1 MLDIRGA
8 SPGLL
13 DDPLLLEVGG
23 APPKATLV
31 WRARL
36 RDDDGFVWR
45 AAAPTP
51 EGLLTAWVPAKPT
64 AGPVAALRSLR
75 PVDVDVRVEN
85 TDGAASNRTVTRR
98 LLNDGVRARRW
109 KDAVAGTLYLP
120 ATQDA
125 TAALVIDAREPKTAQ
140 VGRSPDAADSAP
152 DSPRAGITGAAGSPP
167 HSLGPDTPGAIATS
181 AAIAEP
187 AVEAGL
193 DAAPLAAALLASRG
207 VLTFV
212 LTDGKGDPLAAA
224 QERLAQVPG
233 SPARIETLSAAGV
246 GVPPGVGF
254 RGEDQRTAE
263 QRGAAWDTLLQRLGA
278 RPRATR

>member
-23 APPKATLV
+23 AAPNAALT
-31 WRARL
+31 WRGRF

-75 PVDVDVRVEN
+75 PLDVDVRVEG
-85 TDGAASNRTVTRR
+85 TDGAASNRTITRR
-98 LLNDGVRARRW
+98 LMDEAVRARRW
-109 KDAVAGTLYLP
+109 KDAVVGTLYLP
-120 ATQDA
+120 THDA
-125 TAALVIDAREPKTAQ
+125 TAALIVDAREPQTAM
-140 VGRSPDAADSAP
+140 A
-152 DSPRAGITGAAGSPP
+152 
-167 HSLGPDTPGAIATS
+167 TPSSDPQTDGAIA
-181 AAIAEP
+181 APPAVAEP
-187 AVEAGL
+187 AVAAGL

-207 VLTFV
+207 VLVLV
-212 LTDGKGDPLAAA
+212 LTGGKDDPLAAA
-224 QERLAQVPG
+224 RERLAQVPG
-233 SPARIETLSAAGV
+233 APHRIETLDAATV

-254 RGEDQRTAE
+254 RGEDQRAAE
-263 QRGAAWDTLLQRLGA
+263 ARGATWDALLHRLGA

>member
-23 APPKATLV
+23 AAPNAALT

-45 AAAPTP
+45 AAAPTS

-75 PVDVDVRVEN
+75 TIDTDVRVEG
-85 TDGAASNRTVTRR
+85 TDGAASNRTITRR
-98 LLNDGVRARRW
+98 LLDEGVRARRW

-120 ATQDA
+120 AQDA
-125 TAALVIDAREPKTAQ
+125 TATLIIDAREPQTAAAQ
-140 VGRSPDAADSAP
+140 PSAPDAA
-152 DSPRAGITGAAGSPP
+152 
-167 HSLGPDTPGAIATS
+167 GAIA
-181 AAIAEP
+181 APPAIAEP
-187 AVEAGL
+187 ATAAGL

-207 VLTFV
+207 VLVLV
-212 LTDGKGDPLAAA
+212 LTGGKDDPLAAA
-224 QERLAQVPG
+224 RERLAQVPG
-233 SPARIETLSAAGV
+233 APEQIVTLSAAEV

-254 RGEDQRTAE
+254 RGEDQRAAE
-263 QRGAAWDTLLQRLGA
+263 ARGATWDGLLQRLHA

>member
-13 DDPLLLEVGG
+13 DDSLLLEVGG
-23 APPKATLV
+23 AAPNATLT

-45 AAAPTP
+45 AAAPTSD
-51 EGLLTAWVPAKPT
+51 GLLTAWVPAKPT

-75 PVDVDVRVEN
+75 PVDVDVRVEG

-98 LLNDGVRARRW
+98 LIDEGVRARRW

-120 ATQDA
+120 AHDA
-125 TAALVIDAREPKTAQ
+125 TATLIIDAREPQTAAAQ
-140 VGRSPDAADSAP
+140 PLTPDAE
-152 DSPRAGITGAAGSPP
+152 
-167 HSLGPDTPGAIATS
+167 GAIA
-181 AAIAEP
+181 APPAIAEP
-187 AVEAGL
+187 ATAAGL

-207 VLTFV
+207 VLVLV
-212 LTDGKGDPLAAA
+212 LTGGKGDPLASAR
-224 QERLAQVPG
+224 ERLAQVPG
-233 SPARIETLSAAGV
+233 APERIETLSAADV

-254 RGEDQRTAE
+254 RGEDQRAAE
-263 QRGAAWDTLLQRLGA
+263 ERGAAWDALLQRLGA

>member
-13 DDPLLLEVGG
+13 DDPLLLEVSG
-23 APPKATLV
+23 AERNATLV
-31 WRARL
+31 WRGRF

-45 AAAPTP
+45 AAAPTS

-75 PVDVDVRVEN
+75 PVDVDVRVEG
-85 TDGAASNRTVTRR
+85 TDGAASNRTITRR
-98 LLNDGVRARRW
+98 LMDVGVRARRW

-120 ATQDA
+120 AQSA
-125 TAALVIDAREPKTAQ
+125 TATLTIDAREPQTA
-140 VGRSPDAADSAP
+140 AAQPSAP
-152 DSPRAGITGAAGSPP
+152 DAS
-167 HSLGPDTPGAIATS
+167 GAIA
-181 AAIAEP
+181 APPAIAEP
-187 AVEAGL
+187 ATAAGL

-207 VLTFV
+207 VLVLV
-212 LTDGKGDPLAAA
+212 LTGGTDDPLAAA
-224 QERLAQVPG
+224 RERLAQVPG
-233 SPARIETLSAAGV
+233 APEWIETLSAAEV

-254 RGEDQRTAE
+254 RGEDQRAAE
-263 QRGAAWDTLLQRLGA
+263 ARGAAWDALLSRLLA

>member
-23 APPKATLV
+23 AAPNAALT

-45 AAAPTP
+45 AAAPTS

-75 PVDVDVRVEN
+75 PVDVDVRVEG
-85 TDGAASNRTVTRR
+85 TDGAASNRTITRR
-98 LLNDGVRARRW
+98 LMDDGVRARRW

-120 ATQDA
+120 TQTA
-125 TAALVIDAREPKTAQ
+125 TATLLIDAREPKTATPQ
-140 VGRSPDAADSAP
+140 PATPDAAGAVAAP
-152 DSPRAGITGAAGSPP
+152 P
-167 HSLGPDTPGAIATS
+167 
-181 AAIAEP
+181 AIAEP
-187 AVEAGL
+187 ATAAGL

-207 VLTFV
+207 VLAFV
-212 LTDGKGDPLAAA
+212 LTSGKDDALAAA
-224 QERLAQVPG
+224 RERLAQVPG
-233 SPARIETLSAAGV
+233 APERIETLSAAEV

-254 RGEDQRTAE
+254 RGEDQRAA
-263 QRGAAWDTLLQRLGA
+263 QARGAAWDALLQRLGA

>member
-23 APPKATLV
+23 AAPNATLT
-31 WRARL
+31 WRGRF

-45 AAAPTP
+45 AAAPTS

-75 PVDVDVRVEN
+75 PVDVDVRVEG
-85 TDGAASNRTVTRR
+85 TDGAASNRTITRR
-98 LLNDGVRARRW
+98 LMDERRPRAALEGRGRR
-109 KDAVAGTLYLP
+109 DAVPPGAGRDGHADSSTRASRRLLP
-120 ATQDA
+120 
-125 TAALVIDAREPKTAQ
+125 
-140 VGRSPDAADSAP
+140 RSPQTPDAAGAVAAP
-152 DSPRAGITGAAGSPP
+152 P
-167 HSLGPDTPGAIATS
+167 
-181 AAIAEP
+181 AIAEP
-187 AVEAGL
+187 ATAAGL

-207 VLTFV
+207 VLVLV
-212 LTDGKGDPLAAA
+212 LTGGKDDPLAAA
-224 QERLAQVPG
+224 RERLAQVPG
-233 SPARIETLSAAGV
+233 APERIETLSAAEV

-254 RGEDQRTAE
+254 RGEDQRAAE
-263 QRGAAWDTLLQRLGA
+263 ARGAAWDALLARLGA

>member
-23 APPKATLV
+23 AAPNATLT

-45 AAAPTP
+45 AAAPTS

-75 PVDVDVRVEN
+75 PVDVDVRVEG
-85 TDGAASNRTVTRR
+85 TDGAASNRTITRR
-98 LLNDGVRARRW
+98 LMDEGVRARRW

-120 ATQDA
+120 THGA
-125 TAALVIDAREPKTAQ
+125 TATLTIDAREPKTAAAQ
-140 VGRSPDAADSAP
+140 PSAPDAAGAVAAP
-152 DSPRAGITGAAGSPP
+152 
-167 HSLGPDTPGAIATS
+167 

-187 AVEAGL
+187 ATAAGL

-207 VLTFV
+207 VLVLV
-212 LTDGKGDPLAAA
+212 LTGGKDDPLTAAR
-224 QERLAQVPG
+224 ERLAQVPG
-233 SPARIETLSAAGV
+233 APEHIEMLSAAEI

-254 RGEDQRTAE
+254 RGEDQRAAE
-263 QRGAAWDTLLQRLGA
+263 ARGATWDTLLRRLGA

>member
-23 APPKATLV
+23 AAPNAALT

-45 AAAPTP
+45 AAAPTSQ
-51 EGLLTAWVPAKPT
+51 GLLTAWVPAKPT

-75 PVDVDVRVEN
+75 PVDVDVRVEG
-85 TDGAASNRTVTRR
+85 TDGAASNRTITRR
-98 LLNDGVRARRW
+98 LMDEGVRPRRW

-120 ATQDA
+120 AQNA
-125 TAALVIDAREPKTAQ
+125 TATLTIDAREPQTA
-140 VGRSPDAADSAP
+140 AAQPSELDTAGAVAAP
-152 DSPRAGITGAAGSPP
+152 P
-167 HSLGPDTPGAIATS
+167 
-181 AAIAEP
+181 AIAEP
-187 AVEAGL
+187 ATAAGI

-207 VLTFV
+207 VLVLV
-212 LTDGKGDPLAAA
+212 LTGGKDDPLVAAR
-224 QERLAQVPG
+224 ERLAQVPG
-233 SPARIETLSAAGV
+233 APERSETLSAAEV

-263 QRGAAWDTLLQRLGA
+263 ARGAAWDALLQRLGA
-278 RPRATR
+278 RPRARR

>member
-23 APPKATLV
+23 ATPNATLT
-31 WRARL
+31 WRGRL

-75 PVDVDVRVEN
+75 PVDVDVRVEG
-85 TDGAASNRTVTRR
+85 TDGAASNRTITRR
-98 LLNDGVRARRW
+98 LMDDGVRARRW

-120 ATQDA
+120 TQTA
-125 TAALVIDAREPKTAQ
+125 TATLLIDAREPKTATPQ
-140 VGRSPDAADSAP
+140 PATPDAAGAVAAP
-152 DSPRAGITGAAGSPP
+152 P
-167 HSLGPDTPGAIATS
+167 
-181 AAIAEP
+181 AIAEP
-187 AVEAGL
+187 ATAAGL

-207 VLTFV
+207 VLAFV
-212 LTDGKGDPLAAA
+212 LTSGKDDALAAA
-224 QERLAQVPG
+224 RERLAQVPRA
-233 SPARIETLSAAGV
+233 PQRVETLSAAEV

-254 RGEDQRTAE
+254 RGEDQRAAE
-263 QRGAAWDTLLQRLGA
+263 ARGATWDALLQRLGA